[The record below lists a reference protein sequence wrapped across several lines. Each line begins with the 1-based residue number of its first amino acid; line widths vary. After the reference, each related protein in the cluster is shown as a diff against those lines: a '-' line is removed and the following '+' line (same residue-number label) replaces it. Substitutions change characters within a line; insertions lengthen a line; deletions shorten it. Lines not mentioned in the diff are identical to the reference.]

1 MKLTPKQRATLKGL
15 ANPIKDRYLLGKGE
29 LDANIIDMLD
39 KALEAKELIKVSLLQ
54 NSELDKDEVAEELEK
69 KLDCGIVQTIGRV
82 IVVYRPSKKHKKIV
96 I

>member
-1 MKLTPKQRATLKGL
+1 
-15 ANPIKDRYLLGKGE
+15 
-29 LDANIIDMLD
+29 MLD

-54 NSELDKDEVAEELEK
+54 NSDLDKDEVAEELEK

-82 IVVYRPSKKHKKIV
+82 IVIYRPSKKHKKIV